1 MSFSNSISDYHIEY
15 FKDSTVLF
23 VYYISLK
30 LENKTFIYWAFDIV
44 QGMENMYD
52 HFKIWNLPSRKFL
65 SKLKS

>member
-1 MSFSNSISDYHIEY
+1 M
-15 FKDSTVLF
+15 
-23 VYYISLK
+23 K

-52 HFKIWNLPSRKFL
+52 HFKIWNLPSRKLL